1 MSKSLLELFD
11 DLISHLY
18 AKNDELAKV
27 FRAKLAIHLFNVRSL
42 EEDSEFLAKLRA
54 YGVDNWDGYGMWLD
68 DEEDEEDE

>member
-11 DLISHLY
+11 DLTSHLN
-18 AKNDELAKV
+18 AEDNELAKV
-27 FRAKLAIHLFNVRSL
+27 FKAKLAIHLCNVRSL